1 MKKRLLSLVLCL
13 AMLLPTLVLFTSCD
27 EEDDAVPRTIKPMTI
42 VIAMMTDEKTN
53 EAGIEATEK
62 ALNAITES
70 NLNTHIEL
78 KLYTENEYYKE
89 LEKALLARRDAV
101 SNGDASSSL
110 GEVTDVIFDEEKNR
124 EVTAYPE
131 PYENQIDIFFVD
143 SKTKLES
150 YRWWKNDDVSDED
163 YDADP
168 VSNSESLVST
178 LDEYLAESAPLLS
191 KYLSA
196 GLLNAGKVYSE
207 NMGELCAIPSNSIY
221 NEPEYMIID
230 KALFDSYSYNL
241 GEVTNLASLENYLVD
256 VVTDH
261 PEVTALYNLG
271 SMGLFSL
278 TGKPSA
284 ICQNAIEGAT
294 ADSIGLEP
302 KTMLGSAHFRSSLVS
317 IDNYAPINGKYP
329 VPGLDISGAEKGK
342 FAVGFVQANA
352 EEIKAYE
359 EDYYVIM
366 AHKAIISNQQAC
378 GNMFAVSA
386 FTSAADRCM
395 EVINLLQTNQEAHNI
410 LVYGQE
416 NVTYTVEE
424 STGIIKRE
432 KEGKA
437 VYLMDIHKSGNLFL
451 TLPNSDMTE
460 QELLYS
466 ANDWAL
472 AKTATRSAFFIAYTG
487 FELRVLEGEEVYD
500 DPATEDVDESN
511 NALNLP
517 TQKEIDFMEQLYHQ
531 MMIDIFGYQ
540 AVKDEV
546 DENGKLVYANY
557 SAYLDALDTELRAQ
571 IMDEASGVKVVGSQL
586 AATTGTKNIYRQYM
600 DWRKVRYVAPT

>member
-27 EEDDAVPRTIKPMTI
+27 QEDEKDPGTIKPMTI
-42 VIAMMTDEKTN
+42 VIAMMTDEKTT

-101 SNGDASSSL
+101 NNGDASSSL

-143 SKTKLES
+143 SKSKLES
-150 YRWWKNDDVSDED
+150 YRWWKNEDVSDED

-168 VSNSESLVST
+168 VLNSESLIST
-178 LDEYLAESAPLLS
+178 LDEYMAESAPLLS

-221 NEPEYMIID
+221 DAPEYMIID

-241 GEVTNLASLENYLVD
+241 GEVSNLASLENYLID

-271 SMGLFSL
+271 SMGMYSL
-278 TGKPSA
+278 TGKHSA
-284 ICQNAIEGAT
+284 ICQNAVEGAT
-294 ADSIGLEP
+294 AADVGLEP
-302 KTMLGSAHFRSSLVS
+302 KTMFGSSLFRSSLIS
-317 IDNYAPINGKYP
+317 INNYAPLNGKYP

-342 FAVGFVQANA
+342 FAVGFVQANS

-359 EDYYVIM
+359 DDYYVIM
-366 AHKAIISNQQAC
+366 SHKAVITNQQAC

-395 EVINLLQTNQEAHNI
+395 EVINLLQTNKEAHNI

-424 STGIIKRE
+424 ATGIIKRE
-432 KEGKA
+432 KDGKA

-460 QELLYS
+460 KELLYS
-466 ANDWAL
+466 ANDWAM
-472 AKTATRSAFFIAYTG
+472 AKTASRSAYFIAYTG
-487 FELRVLEGEEVYD
+487 FELRVLEGEEVFD
-500 DPATEDVDESN
+500 DPSTPDVDESN
-511 NALNLP
+511 NPLNLP
-517 TQKEIDFMEQLYHQ
+517 TQKEIDYLETLYHE
-531 MMIDIFGYQ
+531 MMGKIFGYQ

-546 DENGKLVYANY
+546 DADGKLVYSSY
-557 SAYLDALDTELRAQ
+557 SAYLDALDLELRAKT
-571 IMDEASGVKVVGSQL
+571 ISEDSDVKVVGTQL
-586 AATTGTKNIYRQYM
+586 AASTGTKNIYRQYM
-600 DWRKVRYVAPT
+600 DWRKLHYVAAS